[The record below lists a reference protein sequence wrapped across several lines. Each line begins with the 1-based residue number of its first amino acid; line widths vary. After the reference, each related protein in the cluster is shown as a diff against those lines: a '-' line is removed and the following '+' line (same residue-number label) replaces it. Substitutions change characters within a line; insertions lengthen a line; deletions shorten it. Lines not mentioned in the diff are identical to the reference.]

1 MIRAR
6 LRVLRPD
13 FLVALA
19 YLILPLLL
27 YAGVTLGPR
36 TVLPA
41 DNLFQWPPWQDS
53 APAFDA
59 AIPHNALIGDLIIQ
73 NYAWKR
79 FVLSSLSGGEIPL
92 WNPFLFAGAPFL
104 ANGQHAAL
112 YPFSVLFLI
121 VPLMKAYG
129 WFVFSQVWL
138 AGIAMYI
145 FGLILGMRRGSAAL
159 AGFVYQGAQFLIVS
173 AAVFPMIAAAVV
185 WLPLLLGCIERIVAL
200 AGSPTASRQRI
211 VLWAAA
217 GAVALGCQI
226 LAGHAEFMYYTLL
239 IMGLYALWRMGTVAF
254 DARKGKADEA
264 GEQGMQ
270 DTGESIPARPANF
283 FPVGVRGR
291 RLRHS
296 SIALLWL
303 TVMVVVGLLLGAL
316 QLVPL
321 FEVGRIN
328 FREGSATFEEVRGW
342 AYPPRNAL
350 AFLLPNFFGNPTHHD
365 IRDAFSG
372 QAIPLDL
379 NFNGELNPYGARTTS
394 WGSKNYVEGAA
405 YMGILP
411 LLLAGIGLSAVLRRR
426 ALSAARRAQTWFFAG
441 LSFFALAF
449 IFGTPLYALLY
460 YGLPFINQLHTPFR
474 WVFPLSLAVAVLAG
488 FGADFVGDPRYKI
501 RDTKEVGQSHS
512 ANRPVTIGNVL
523 AWLALIAGLVTVAG
537 VVLSRVYFELFRPLV
552 ERAFLGLAGA
562 TLAFPTVE
570 AFYSYLFW
578 QLLLFGGLLVAAGAV
593 LLLARRTRCWIVLA
607 CGLIILDL
615 YAASVGFNAAVD
627 PALLDFTP
635 AAIRWLNDQPG
646 DWRITTFDAGGA
658 GTLNSNTPW
667 YHDLM
672 DIRGYDSIIPKQ
684 YTDYMA
690 AIEPQNGL
698 QFNRVQPLGSLSAVD
713 SPLLDVL
720 AVKYIVSANPIN
732 SPKLRLAWEGEGVV
746 IYENLA
752 AMPRAFTLPRT
763 AEVHA
768 TDALAALAEFD
779 PRYYVVVE
787 TDVPA
792 DTTPRPGDPQPADI
806 DSAANNEVV
815 VHAAVASPAW
825 LILSDSYF
833 PGWRAY
839 VRPVG
844 ASEDAENET
853 EIVRVNANFRGVP
866 LEPGDWTVRFRY
878 SPRSFQLGGLMSFM
892 GVIVLVF
899 IVGVWAWQRFYR
911 PESTATTTRSIAKN
925 SGAPMALSLFNKA
938 IDFVFAAFYLRVL
951 GPADAGSFATAIATA
966 GIFEIVAN
974 YGLNILLIRDVSQDR
989 SQAGRFLLNSSVLRM
1004 LTAAVAAVPII
1015 AYVLLTLQGSNPLS
1029 PAEIT
1034 AIIFMMVGMVL
1045 SGLTLGVSGL
1055 FYVYEQAEV
1064 PAAMSTV
1071 TTMLKVGLGVA
1082 VLLAGFSFVGLAAV
1096 SIIVNLITLVLL
1108 SGLASRRFALHGP
1121 WTLDRPMIREMM
1133 RLGFPLMLI
1142 HLLQTVFIS
1151 VDILLLRQLLPNG
1164 ETVVGWYNSAWKWF
1178 NALQII
1184 PAYFT
1189 LALFPIIS
1197 RAIKDNMD
1205 TARRMYRM
1213 SLKLMLLLALPIA
1226 ALTTFAAPLLIG
1238 LLGGAE
1244 FLPQGA
1250 IALQLIIWSIP
1261 FGWLNSVTNYVL
1273 IALGME
1279 RIQPRAFA
1287 IAVGFNVLFNWILI
1301 PRYSF
1306 VAAGIITIL
1315 SEIVLLAVFAYFLRQ
1330 REAGIDWL
1338 RLTARPALLTLIMM
1352 VAMWLGNQI
1361 HLFVA
1366 LAVGIIV
1373 YGGGLIVLRVI
1384 EPDERETMAAVL
1396 PSALTRRLGW
1406 ARK

>member
-6 LRVLRPD
+6 LRALRPD
-13 FLVALA
+13 ILVALA

-27 YAGVTLGPR
+27 YGGVTLGPR
-36 TVLPA
+36 TMLPA
-41 DNLFQWPPWQDS
+41 DNLFQWPAWRAS
-53 APAFDA
+53 ATAFDA
-59 AIPHNALIGDLIIQ
+59 TTPHNALIGDLIIQ
-73 NYAWKR
+73 NYAWKH
-79 FVLSSLSGGEIPL
+79 FILASLRSGEIPL
-92 WNPFLFAGAPFL
+92 WNPYLFAGAPFL

-112 YPFSVLFLI
+112 YPFSILFLI
-121 VPLMKAYG
+121 MPLVKAYG
-129 WFVFSQVWL
+129 WFALSQVWL
-138 AGIAMYI
+138 AGVAMYV
-145 FGLILGMRRGSAAL
+145 FGRILRMRRSSAAL

-200 AGSPTASRQRI
+200 AAGPDALRRRV

-239 IMGLYALWRMGTVAF
+239 IMGLYALWRVGTVALEARNGEAQGAVESGPQ
-254 DARKGKADEA
+254 DAWASA
-264 GEQGMQ
+264 
-270 DTGESIPARPANF
+270 SARPADS
-283 FPVGVRGR
+283 FPVGVGGR
-291 RLRHS
+291 TLRHS
-296 SIALLWL
+296 SSALLWL
-303 TVMVVVGLLLGAL
+303 SVMVAVGLLVGAL

-328 FREGSATFEEVRGW
+328 FREGAATFEEVRAW

-350 AFLLPNFFGNPTHHD
+350 SFLLPNFFGNPTHHA
-365 IRDAFSG
+365 IRDAFSA
-372 QAIPLDL
+372 QTIPLEL

-411 LLLAGIGLSAVLRRR
+411 LLLAGIGLAALLRRR

-441 LSFFALAF
+441 LSFFSLAF

-474 WVFPLSLAVAVLAG
+474 WIFPLSLAVAVLAG
-488 FGADFVGDPRYKI
+488 FGVDHVQDT
-501 RDTKEVGQSHS
+501 RDERQDTQEAGPSRS
-512 ANRPVTIGNVL
+512 ANRRL
-523 AWLALIAGLVTVAG
+523 AMWNMLAALALIVGLLTLAG
-537 VVLSRVYFELFRPLV
+537 VVLSRLFFDLFRPWI

-562 TLAFPTVE
+562 TLAFPTVQ

-578 QLLLFGGLLVAAGAV
+578 QLLLFGGLLVAAGV
-593 LLLARRTRCWIVLA
+593 ILLLARRTRYWIILA
-607 CGLIILDL
+607 CGLIIIDL

-635 AAIRWLNDQPG
+635 AAIRWLHDQPG
-646 DWRITTFDAGGA
+646 DWRITTFDTRGA

-672 DIRGYDSIIPKQ
+672 DIRGYDSIIPRQ
-684 YTDYMA
+684 YTEYMA

-698 QFNRVQPLGSLSAVD
+698 QFNRIQPLGSLSAVD
-713 SPLLDVL
+713 SPLLDLL
-720 AVKYIVSANPIN
+720 AVKYIVSAEPIT
-732 SPKLRLAWEGEGVV
+732 SPKLRPVWEGEGVV

-752 AMPRAFTLPRT
+752 AMPRAFTLART
-763 AEVHA
+763 AEVHVA
-768 TDALAALAEFD
+768 HALESLTEFD

-787 TDVPA
+787 TDAPSDFA
-792 DTTPRPGDPQPADI
+792 PRPGDPRPATLE
-806 DSAANNEVV
+806 SAANNEVIV
-815 VHAAVASPAW
+815 NASVASPSW
-825 LILSDSYF
+825 LILGDSYF

-839 VRPVG
+839 VRPAG
-844 ASEDAENET
+844 SGEDAESET
-853 EIVRVNANFRGVP
+853 EIVRVNANFRGVR
-866 LEPGDWTVRFRY
+866 LEPGEWTIRYRY

-892 GVIVLVF
+892 GAIMLVF
-899 IVGVWAWQRFYR
+899 IVGVWGWQRFYR

-938 IDFVFAAFYLRVL
+938 IDFVFAAFYLRFL

-966 GIFEIVAN
+966 GLFEIVAN

-989 SQAGRFLLNSSVLRM
+989 RQAGRFLLNSSVLRM
-1004 LTAAVAAVPII
+1004 LTAAVAAVPIFV
-1015 AYVLLTLQGSNPLS
+1015 YVLLTLQGSNPLS

-1034 AIIFMMVGMVL
+1034 AIAFMMIGMVL

-1096 SIIVNLITLVLL
+1096 SILVNLITLMLL

-1164 ETVVGWYNSAWKWF
+1164 EIVVGWYNSAWKWF

-1238 LLGGAE
+1238 MLGGAE

-1250 IALQLIIWSIP
+1250 VALQIITWSIP

-1287 IAVGFNVLFNWILI
+1287 IAVGFNILFNWIFI

-1315 SEIVLLAVFAYFLRQ
+1315 SEIVLLAIFAYFLRQ
-1330 REAGIDWL
+1330 RGAGIEWL
-1338 RLTARPALLTLIMM
+1338 RLTTRPVLLTLIMM
-1352 VAMWLGNQI
+1352 IVMWLGNQI

-1366 LAVGIIV
+1366 LALGIIV

-1384 EPDERETMAAVL
+1384 EPDERETIAAVL

-1406 ARK
+1406 VRK